1 MSPQLLAHLPPPPE
15 LGEDG
20 KGQHRL
26 GETGDRL
33 VPFLWAYRCQAQA
46 QRYPDA
52 TSRNYRAATA
62 L

>member
-15 LGEDG
+15 LGKDR
-20 KGQHRL
+20 KGQHRS

-46 QRYPDA
+46 RHCTDA
-52 TSRNYRAATA
+52 TSGNYRAAA
-62 L
+62 AP